1 MRISSVISMPSNGKP
16 LCPISF
22 SSSMLQEAIS
32 IKLVRPIRSGLRR
45 INKGVDKG
53 VDKVSAYIKEMYRKY
68 GAKSYVLKCDVSKYF
83 QSIDKSILR
92 GLIFKKIRCRETRW
106 LVDKVLNSTE
116 GKTGIPVGNLTSQLF
131 ANIYLH
137 ELDVFVKEKLH
148 VKRYARY
155 MDDFVILSDDK
166 QYLHRLWKIIESFLS
181 RWLHLKLN
189 PKTAIFP
196 ITQGVD
202 FLGYRIFA
210 HRKLLRKQYVKRS
223 KRMINNMIKFFKHV
237 KGRFKSFYTPSWV
250 NDFEIAFDIKNKTN
264 YINVELSEMYRYY
277 LNNGRKKK
285 IVIFTKGYKSY
296 IADIMSYSYDT
307 INDKDYG
314 RLVLATSFPVYIRK
328 EDVCMISFFNLVRLD
343 SDEMTIN
350 FETVD
355 VATVELVMKEVDDL
369 L

>member
-1 MRISSVISMPSNGKP
+1 MLNSRCVNINHFMKTFNNLFPQVYSYENLYHAYKQAAANKRARETVLQFAEKLEDNLRELQIELINKTYQPGKYKEFYVYDPKTRLIKAAPFRDRIVHHALCNVIE
-16 LCPISF
+16 PIFDKRFIDTSY
-22 SSSMLQEAIS
+22 AC
-32 IKLVRPIRSGLRR
+32 R

-223 KRMINNMIKFFKHV
+223 KRMIKRFV
-237 KGRFKSFYTPSWV
+237 K
-250 NDFEIAFDIKNKTN
+250 D
-264 YINVELSEMYRYY
+264 
-277 LNNGRKKK
+277 
-285 IVIFTKGYKSY
+285 YKSGQISY
-296 IADIMSYSYDT
+296 ERVEAVLSSWRARVVRADVPWLRADMAMRIWLAFG
-307 INDKDYG
+307 IN
-314 RLVLATSFPVYIRK
+314 TF
-328 EDVCMISFFNLVRLD
+328 
-343 SDEMTIN
+343 SDG
-350 FETVD
+350 
-355 VATVELVMKEVDDL
+355 
-369 L
+369 